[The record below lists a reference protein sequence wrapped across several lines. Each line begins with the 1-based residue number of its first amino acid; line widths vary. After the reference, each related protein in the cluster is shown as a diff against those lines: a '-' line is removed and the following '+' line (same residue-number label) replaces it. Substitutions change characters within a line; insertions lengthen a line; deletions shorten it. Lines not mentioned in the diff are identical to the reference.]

1 VLGKLLHHPR
11 AHEFG
16 VSALVRDTDKAK
28 KLKVFSVTPVVGDLN
43 LDLDLLETLRKDVD
57 VGFPIVC
64 VSLVFS
70 RRYFI
75 DESVRIG
82 G

>member
-11 AHEFG
+11 THEFR
-16 VSALVRDTDKAK
+16 VSTLVRDTDKAE

-43 LDLDLLETLRKDVD
+43 LDLDLLEMLGKDVD
-57 VGFPIVC
+57 VVFPIVC